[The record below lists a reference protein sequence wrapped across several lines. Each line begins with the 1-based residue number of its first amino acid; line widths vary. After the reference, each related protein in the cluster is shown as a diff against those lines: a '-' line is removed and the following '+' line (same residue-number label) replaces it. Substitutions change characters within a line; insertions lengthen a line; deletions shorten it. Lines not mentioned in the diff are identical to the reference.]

1 MRTTFESAI
10 VVGLGTSRGL
20 VAVGS
25 RFAFCVVLVVVVA
38 AKSKHAIDKFAFI
51 RRSDCE

>member
-25 RFAFCVVLVVVVA
+25 RFAFCVVLVVLVLVVVVA
-38 AKSKHAIDKFAFI
+38 AKSKRD
-51 RRSDCE
+51 